1 MIPARE
7 IGCGCGRL
15 ALSVTPGFVVDMTR
29 YPAEFELG
37 THQHE
42 HANLCIVLEGAFTEW
57 SGCRER
63 LCRAGT
69 LIAKPRAEAHRD
81 RFHGRGARCVNV
93 AVEHDRLA
101 QIQDAFS
108 ALMEL
113 RIDADP
119 SLLVSGHRLSAELS
133 RPDELSPLVVEGLV
147 LELIAGTLRNS
158 LPRRRPTEDW
168 VAQARDYLHER
179 FRESVS
185 LAAVARAVER
195 HPVTVAQQFRA
206 RYGMSVG
213 EYVRRLRVDHVA
225 RRLVA
230 SRETL
235 ASLAAEAGFTDQ
247 SHMQRTFKACLGQ
260 TPAAFRRSGS
270 K

>member
-15 ALSVTPGFVVDMTR
+15 GFSVTPGFVVDMTH

-37 THQHE
+37 FHQHE
-42 HANLCIVLEGAFTEW
+42 HANLCLVLEGAFTEW
-57 SGCRER
+57 TGCRER
-63 LCRAGT
+63 LCQAGT
-69 LIAKPRAEAHRD
+69 LIAKPRSETHRD
-81 RFHGRGARCVNV
+81 RFHGLGARCVNV
-93 AVEHDRLA
+93 AVDHERLA

-108 ALMEL
+108 ALVEN
-113 RIDADP
+113 RIESHP

-147 LELIAGTLRNS
+147 LEIIAGTVRSSVRQRGALA
-158 LPRRRPTEDW
+158 DW

-185 LAAVARAVER
+185 LADVARAVQR

-206 RYGMSVG
+206 RFRVSVG

-225 RRLVA
+225 RRLVT
-230 SRETL
+230 SRESL

-260 TPAAFRRSGS
+260 TPAAFRRSRA
-270 K
+270 